1 MREFFLE
8 NRIPAAI
15 LYGRRHFGITTF
27 FGGGGGNIGDKIV
40 FWIDRWNGRVFF
52 PINVFKVR
60 VDYDVVWLI
69 KFF

>member
-27 FGGGGGNIGDKIV
+27 FGGGGKVGDKIV
-40 FWIDRWNGRVFF
+40 FWGTSVERTCFF
-52 PINVFKVR
+52 PVNVFKVR
-60 VDYDVVWLI
+60 VDYDVVSLI